1 MHSLRFYLVLTMILA
16 FPAWVWAFQGYVQP
30 VGDGGTIAWGSGEV
44 AVVRPL
50 GGDAGDRTGGEGG
63 ADIGGETSPFALRL
77 AATQARK
84 RLIDMIMAVR
94 IDARGTVSA
103 YLADEEDA
111 AARVR
116 GIVQNSPLERPT
128 LSGEAGDIRVFEHLR
143 GKLAEVI
150 LPTTIQFQSGI
161 APRMSVSMEQNMAFA
176 DRVPEEAG
184 AGTAGYTGVIVDA
197 RGLQVT
203 PALAPV
209 IYGQDGLGAY
219 GPFLVSRANAIDK
232 GVAAYAVT
240 DDPASLRERVGD
252 RPLVVRA
259 LSTFG
264 SWRTDLVISSPM
276 ARLVRAMMHVGDAV
290 DNCRVAIVLD
300 PPAGYSDAPGAQ
312 PLAIESG
319 EPGAGL
325 PAKEE

>member
-1 MHSLRFYLVLTMILA
+1 MHSLRFFLVLTMILA
-16 FPAWVWAFQGYVQP
+16 LPAWAWALQGYVQP

-50 GGDAGDRTGGEGG
+50 GGHAGDGTDGESGIDVGGE
-63 ADIGGETSPFALRL
+63 SSSFALRL

-84 RLIDMIMAVR
+84 QLIDMILAVR

-111 AARVR
+111 TARVR

-128 LSGEAGDIRVFEHLR
+128 AVGEAGDIRVFERLR

-161 APRMSVSMEQNMAFA
+161 APRMSTSMEQNMAFV
-176 DRVPEEAG
+176 DQVPEEAG
-184 AGTAGYTGVIVDA
+184 VGTAGYTGVIVDA

-276 ARLVRAMMHVGDAV
+276 ARLVRAMMQVGDAV
-290 DNCRVAIVLD
+290 DNCRVVIVLD
-300 PPAGYSDAPGAQ
+300 PPAGSADAPGAQ
-312 PLAIESG
+312 PFAIESG
-319 EPGAGL
+319 ESGAGQ